1 MAGLGFL
8 SESGAEAAEATRA
21 ATLRHGCDRVP
32 CPQSDVMDGLM
43 GTRAAAVRGPA
54 RVAAARTSTTCMA
67 AKVKNKQQKRVQR

>member
-1 MAGLGFL
+1 M
-8 SESGAEAAEATRA
+8 
-21 ATLRHGCDRVP
+21 RHGCDRVP